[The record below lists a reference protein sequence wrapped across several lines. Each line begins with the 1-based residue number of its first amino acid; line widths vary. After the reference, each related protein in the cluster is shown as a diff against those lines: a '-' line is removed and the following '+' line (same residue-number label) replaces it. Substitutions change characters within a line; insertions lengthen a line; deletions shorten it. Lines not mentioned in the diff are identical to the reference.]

1 MKKIDR
7 TGEHKDNVDGL
18 EMRIVEYNNNKDVL
32 VYFPELDIL
41 RKTSYKQFK
50 SGKVYPT
57 WRNKVEI
64 TEDEKE
70 TEIDTLELGDNKAIA
85 IALSVGMGA
94 LFASALGALI
104 YSIVALFNAI

>member
-1 MKKIDR
+1 MTKIDR

-18 EMRIVEYNNNKDVL
+18 EMQIVEYKNNKEIQ

-57 WRNKVEI
+57 WKNKKTKI
-64 TEDEKE
+64 ADDKQQYTD
-70 TEIDTLELGDNKAIA
+70 DLQELGNNKAVAAVLSFGLLFIISAA
-85 IALSVGMGA
+85 IAGVV
-94 LFASALGALI
+94 
-104 YSIVALFNAI
+104 YSITLLFG

>member
-57 WRNKVEI
+57 CRNKVET
-64 TEDEKE
+64 TETEKE
-70 TEIDTLELGDNKAIA
+70 AEIDTLELGDNKAIA
-85 IALSVGMGA
+85 IALLIAMGSIVSVAIAG
-94 LFASALGALI
+94 FI
-104 YSIVALFNAI
+104 YSVTLLF

>member
-70 TEIDTLELGDNKAIA
+70 AEIDTLELGDNKAIA
-85 IALSVGMGA
+85 IALVVAMGTIVSVAIAG
-94 LFASALGALI
+94 FI
-104 YSIVALFNAI
+104 YSVTLLF

>member
-50 SGKVYPT
+50 SGKVYPI

-85 IALSVGMGA
+85 IALVVAMGTIVSVAIAG
-94 LFASALGALI
+94 FI
-104 YSIVALFNAI
+104 YSVTLLF

>member
-64 TEDEKE
+64 TDNEKE
-70 TEIDTLELGDNKAIA
+70 EEIDTLELGDNKAIA
-85 IALSVGMGA
+85 IALVVAMGTIVSVAIAG
-94 LFASALGALI
+94 FI
-104 YSIVALFNAI
+104 YSVTLLF

>member
-57 WRNKVEI
+57 WRNKVE
-64 TEDEKE
+64 TTDNEKE
-70 TEIDTLELGDNKAIA
+70 EEINTLELGDNKAIA
-85 IALSVGMGA
+85 IALVVAMGTIVSVAIAG
-94 LFASALGALI
+94 FI
-104 YSIVALFNAI
+104 YSVTLLF

>member
-85 IALSVGMGA
+85 IALLIAMGSIVSVAIAG
-94 LFASALGALI
+94 FI
-104 YSIVALFNAI
+104 YSVTLLF